1 MESTATTLRT
11 YTCREL
17 CQPEIFEDLY
27 GTYSRKLYRY
37 AYYHLNSNQKATV
50 RSITAL
56 LYRIMHN
63 LIVDQYRAR
72 KPASSVEEML
82 EVGIEIKDIK
92 ALDASKKAEFSLVLE
107 GIEKLEEADRNLLL
121 LRFIEDLPV
130 TDIADMHGITENN
143 ASVRIHRALNKLK
156 NIVNAQYAK

>member
-37 AYYHLNSNQKATV
+37 AYYHLNSKEDAEDVLATTFVRLWEYVTANQKATV

-92 ALDASKKAEFSLVLE
+92 ALNASKKAEFSLVLE
-107 GIEKLEEADRNLLL
+107 GIENSAFLLASSA
-121 LRFIEDLPV
+121 FISL
-130 TDIADMHGITENN
+130 I
-143 ASVRIHRALNKLK
+143 
-156 NIVNAQYAK
+156 